1 MTAQGKTTGVWSQGA
16 GQDDAWKE
24 ERQRLRAL
32 EGMTDPSSLRRLDAL
47 GLREGWSCLEVG
59 CGSASIARWMSHRV
73 VPAGGRVVALDVDTR
88 FAADAAGPAL
98 EVLQQDVATA
108 PLPQKAFDLVHV
120 RRVLQPRLQ
129 LEQVLERL
137 VSALKP
143 GGWLLLEEMETF
155 SLAQNETGPFRQMV
169 EVLHTLERSASAAST
184 SVRTLPGALQRLG
197 LRSVSAEG
205 ELLVFSGG
213 SPAAEYH
220 RHLTAR
226 LWREGEHLRMLT
238 RKQYEQ
244 CLEKLSEPSAWF
256 YGPTLFSVCAQ
267 RPFR

>member
-1 MTAQGKTTGVWSQGA
+1 MTAQGKTTGVRSQEVV
-16 GQDDAWKE
+16 QDDAWKE
-24 ERQRLRAL
+24 ERQRLRAF

-59 CGSASIARWMSHRV
+59 CGTGSITRWMSHRV
-73 VPAGGRVVALDVDTR
+73 VPGGRVLALDVDTR
-88 FAADAAGPAL
+88 FVADAAGPAL
-98 EVLQQDVATA
+98 EVLQQDLATA
-108 PLPQKAFDLVHV
+108 PLPQKVFDIVHV
-120 RRVLQPRLQ
+120 RRLLQPRLQ
-129 LEQVLERL
+129 LEPVMERL

-155 SLAQNETGPFRQMV
+155 SLAQNEPGPFRQMV
-169 EVLHTLERSASAAST
+169 EVLHTLERPAAAASPP
-184 SVRTLPGALQRLG
+184 VRGLPGTLQRMG

-220 RHLTAR
+220 QHLATR

-244 CLEKLSEPSAWF
+244 CLEKLNEPSAWF
-256 YGPTLFSVCAQ
+256 YGPTLFSVRGQ